1 MKRLKFWPYYGPGP
15 LWSDK
20 GQPVDLKSLGI
31 SSELVEQ
38 VRSWNS
44 QYEEDRIP
52 LNGPGDAE
60 WLAEGVGLLRQ
71 LRTDLGDDF
80 DLVVTSSG
88 GAKRRILSRGFT
100 ARDSHPAW
108 P

>member
-1 MKRLKFWPYYGPGP
+1 MERQGTARRSGI
-15 LWSDK
+15 
-20 GQPVDLKSLGI
+20 VGI

-38 VRSWNS
+38 VRSWDS

-80 DLVVTSSG
+80 DLVVTEPWWG
-88 GAKRRILSRGFT
+88 EAP
-100 ARDSHPAW
+100 DSL
-108 P
+108 